1 MILNVYYIIYN
12 SGFLRTGNFYTSK
25 SAKKHLTEES
35 QSRQKAYNGKYY
47 TCFLIAQLDFDNPQ
61 FFQVVDFSKY
71 DETGIVYLRMDVSD
85 MKDAPAAFGMNIE
98 EAKTPALI
106 GWVELF
112 EVEEG
117 LWKWR
122 QLSS

>member
-1 MILNVYYIIYN
+1 MYIILSIIIVFCGLGIFILQKVLKN
-12 SGFLRTGNFYTSK
+12 TFTMELQG
-25 SAKKHLTEES
+25 
-35 QSRQKAYNGKYY
+35 RQKAYNGKYY

-61 FFQVVDFSKY
+61 FFQLVDFSKY
-71 DETGIVYLRMDVSD
+71 DETGIVYLRMDASN
-85 MKDAPAAFGMNIE
+85 MKDAPAAFGMDME

-112 EVEEG
+112 EIEEG

>member
-1 MILNVYYIIYN
+1 MYIILSIIIVFCGLGIFILQKVLKN
-12 SGFLRTGNFYTSK
+12 TFTMELQG
-25 SAKKHLTEES
+25 
-35 QSRQKAYNGKYY
+35 RQKAYNGKYY

-61 FFQVVDFSKY
+61 FFQLVDFSKY
-71 DETGIVYLRMDVSD
+71 DETGIVYLRMDASN
-85 MKDAPAAFGMNIE
+85 MKDAPAAFGMDME

-112 EVEEG
+112 EIEEG
-117 LWKWR
+117 SWKWR

>member
-1 MILNVYYIIYN
+1 MYIILSIIVVFCGLGIFILQKVLKN
-12 SGFLRTGNFYTSK
+12 TF
-25 SAKKHLTEES
+25 TEES

>member
-1 MILNVYYIIYN
+1 MYIIL
-12 SGFLRTGNFYTSK
+12 SIIIVFCGLGIFIL
-25 SAKKHLTEES
+25 
-35 QSRQKAYNGKYY
+35 QKVLKNTFTKEFQNQQEAYNDKYY
-47 TCFLIAQLDFDNPQ
+47 TCFLIAQLVFDNPQ
-61 FFQVVDFSKY
+61 FVQIADFSKY
-71 DETGIVYLRMDVSD
+71 DETGIVYLCTDASN
-85 MKDAPAAFGMNIE
+85 MKDMPAAYGIDIE
-98 EAKTPALI
+98 EASTPAAI